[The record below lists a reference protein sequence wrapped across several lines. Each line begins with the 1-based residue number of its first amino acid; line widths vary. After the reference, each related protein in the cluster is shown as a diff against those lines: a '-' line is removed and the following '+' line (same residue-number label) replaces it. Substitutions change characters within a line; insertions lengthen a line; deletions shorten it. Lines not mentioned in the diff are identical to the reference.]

1 MKKALFHTLML
12 ALIAGPADPAALSAQ
27 SQEAVA
33 VITELKLNRGD
44 VQIRLPGKKASERP
58 AVLQSLYAGSQIQAS
73 KDASVVVLFTDGMRT
88 VTIVEKNSP
97 FEVKAPE
104 AKAGQSMPAVKQ
116 VTSFLLGKKK
126 PPTYVALA
134 VRGGKFPPTPV
145 SPRDTK
151 LVTGS
156 PTFQWM
162 GMERQRGTVRV
173 YGPAGLLWA
182 ANEIALTQIKYPS
195 SAPRLKPD
203 VEHWWE
209 IEKKGFAPEKARFK
223 ILTPEEAKPVQ
234 EQLQSL
240 QGVGGASRTTM
251 AILKAGLLVSHELFH
266 EAREILLEA
275 IGSDPDEP
283 TLHFLLGE
291 VYQKTGLKNLSSEEY
306 TEADFLMKKR
316 P

>member
-1 MKKALFHTLML
+1 MKKTLFRAVML
-12 ALIAGPADPAALSAQ
+12 ALIAALADPVALSA
-27 SQEAVA
+27 QEAVA

-58 AVLQSLYAGSQIQAS
+58 AVLQSLYAGTQIQAS
-73 KDASVVVLFTDGMRT
+73 KDASVVILFTDGMRT
-88 VTIVEKNSP
+88 VTIEGKNSP

-104 AKAGQSMPAVKQ
+104 AKGGQSLPVVKQ

-134 VRGGKFPPTPV
+134 VRGGKYPPTPV

-151 LVTGS
+151 LITES
-156 PTFQWM
+156 PTLQWM

-182 ANEIALTQIKYPS
+182 ANEVALTQIKYPS
-195 SAPRLKPD
+195 SAPRLKPG
-203 VEHWWE
+203 VEYWWE

-240 QGVGGASRTTM
+240 HGVGGASKTTM
-251 AILKAGLLVSHELFH
+251 AILKAGLLVSRELFH
-266 EAREILLEA
+266 EAREILVEA
-275 IGSDPDEP
+275 ASSDPDEP

-291 VYQKTGLKNLSSEEY
+291 IYEKTGLRNLSSEEY
-306 TEADFLMKKR
+306 SEADFLLKKR